1 VLIEKHIDGYV
12 KDKVAMA
19 IARLREFEPEE
30 GYYLA
35 FSGGKD
41 SQCIYHLA
49 IEAGVK
55 FDAHYNITGID
66 NPELVEF
73 IKTNYP
79 DVSRDMYK
87 KSMWKLI
94 ESNGPPMQNM
104 RFCCKAL
111 KENGGEGRFC
121 ITGVRWAESS
131 RRAAN
136 RNAFEF
142 MGKTKAEKMLFND
155 NDEGRR
161 QFEQCSLKGKFI
173 VNPIIDWLDEDVWEY
188 LNGRGIEH
196 CKLYDEG
203 WHRLGCIGCPMAT
216 PTNREMHFV
225 KYPKFK
231 GMYLRAFQRWLDKHP
246 NHKEKYG
253 WNNVDDVMKWW
264 IWGSKKQKQLEG
276 QIDIDEWLED
286 TD

>member
-1 VLIEKHIDGYV
+1 MLIEKHIDGYIR
-12 KDKVAMA
+12 DKVAMA

-49 IEAGVK
+49 LEAGVK
-55 FDAHYNITGID
+55 FDAHYNVTGVD

-79 DVSRDMYK
+79 DVSRDMYR

-111 KENGGEGRFC
+111 KEHGGEGRFC

-131 RRAAN
+131 RRATN

-142 MGKTKAEKMLFND
+142 MGKTKAEKMLFSD

-173 VNPIIDWLDEDVWEY
+173 VNPIIDWEDEDVWEY
-188 LNGRGIEH
+188 IKGRKIEY

-216 PTNREMHFV
+216 PTNREMHFA

-231 GMYLRAFQRWLDKHP
+231 DMYLRAFQRWLNKHP
-246 NHKEKYG
+246 TYKEKYG

-264 IWGSKKQKQLEG
+264 IWGTKKQKQTEG
-276 QIDIDEWLED
+276 QIDMNEWLED
-286 TD
+286 D